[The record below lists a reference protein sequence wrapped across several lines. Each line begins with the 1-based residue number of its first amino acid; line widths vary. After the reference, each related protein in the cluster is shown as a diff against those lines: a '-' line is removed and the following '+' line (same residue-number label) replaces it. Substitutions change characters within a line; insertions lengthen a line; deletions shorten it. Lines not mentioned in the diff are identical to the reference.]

1 MKETRIKKIFDLLSE
16 HHTYITGEKLAQLL
30 SVSTKTI
37 RNELKTLD
45 TIFSKNGGRV
55 DSKSGLGYH
64 FEVTDMEL
72 FRTFIANKWHEYAF
86 EEDTL
91 VYKSNRV
98 IFLLKI
104 MLFEKDY
111 IKAIDLCDRLQISK
125 SQLSTDLQL
134 LRQKIEP
141 FQLHLDVRPHH
152 GMKIIGKELNL
163 RLCIA
168 NVVYNEKQ
176 LLDEEEF
183 ETQFILSEIRS
194 NILRVFNHYHYETSE
209 LVFHNL
215 VIHLFV
221 ALERVKIDESIVME
235 SQLLE
240 TLKQDN
246 EYQIAHD
253 IIHEIEKLFGYSFPE
268 DEKGYVSMHLSGKR
282 VFGQSEQESNV
293 VSSEV
298 DELVMNMLD
307 RVRVVMD
314 IDLTKDLDLRIALGL
329 HCVPLVKRISYNLM
343 MKNPL
348 LDDIKKHKQAY
359 LTAEIASE
367 VIERRYLIKLSEDE
381 IAYFAL
387 HFYVALERHKVTINR
402 KKVLLVCSTGH
413 GTAKLLQF
421 RFKQEFDPFLEN
433 IVTKDALSLN
443 QIDLNHFDLI
453 VSTVPLSVKTITPII
468 YVSTLL
474 SDHDLQTIRHR
485 FNQNDMSIAEY
496 FDRKLFYKD
505 IVANTKEDVIFFMS
519 NKISDL
525 YNFRPGFYESILRR
539 EASAS
544 TEFGNLIAIPHPDQA
559 FSHTT
564 FVSVAVLK
572 KPILWNERMVQ
583 LVFMLSYGDNENDNL
598 DVFFAKSAQF
608 LTSAKDIQAAI
619 DASDYDDF
627 IRLIDKT

>member
-1 MKETRIKKIFDLLSE
+1 MKETRIKKLFDLLSE

-64 FEVTDMEL
+64 FEVTDMEM

-183 ETQFILSEIRS
+183 ETQYILSEIRS

-209 LVFHNL
+209 LIFHNL

-221 ALERVKIDESIVME
+221 ALERVKIGEIGR
-235 SQLLE
+235 
-240 TLKQDN
+240 
-246 EYQIAHD
+246 AH
-253 IIHEIEKLFGYSFPE
+253 
-268 DEKGYVSMHLSGKR
+268 V
-282 VFGQSEQESNV
+282 
-293 VSSEV
+293 
-298 DELVMNMLD
+298 
-307 RVRVVMD
+307 
-314 IDLTKDLDLRIALGL
+314 
-329 HCVPLVKRISYNLM
+329 
-343 MKNPL
+343 
-348 LDDIKKHKQAY
+348 
-359 LTAEIASE
+359 
-367 VIERRYLIKLSEDE
+367 
-381 IAYFAL
+381 
-387 HFYVALERHKVTINR
+387 
-402 KKVLLVCSTGH
+402 
-413 GTAKLLQF
+413 
-421 RFKQEFDPFLEN
+421 
-433 IVTKDALSLN
+433 
-443 QIDLNHFDLI
+443 
-453 VSTVPLSVKTITPII
+453 
-468 YVSTLL
+468 
-474 SDHDLQTIRHR
+474 
-485 FNQNDMSIAEY
+485 
-496 FDRKLFYKD
+496 
-505 IVANTKEDVIFFMS
+505 
-519 NKISDL
+519 
-525 YNFRPGFYESILRR
+525 
-539 EASAS
+539 
-544 TEFGNLIAIPHPDQA
+544 
-559 FSHTT
+559 
-564 FVSVAVLK
+564 
-572 KPILWNERMVQ
+572 
-583 LVFMLSYGDNENDNL
+583 
-598 DVFFAKSAQF
+598 
-608 LTSAKDIQAAI
+608 
-619 DASDYDDF
+619 
-627 IRLIDKT
+627 